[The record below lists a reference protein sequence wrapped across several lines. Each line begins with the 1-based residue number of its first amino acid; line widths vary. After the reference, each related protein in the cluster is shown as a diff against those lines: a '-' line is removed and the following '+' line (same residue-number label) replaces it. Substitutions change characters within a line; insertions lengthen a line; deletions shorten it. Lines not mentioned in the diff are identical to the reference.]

1 MLRINLDGLEV
12 LDAIDRRGSFAGAAA
27 ELHRVAST
35 ISYTVAKLE
44 EGLGVALFERA
55 GPKAT
60 LTAAG
65 RELLD
70 EGRHLLRA
78 ASDLEQR
85 VRRVATGWET
95 QLTLCLES
103 LFPPVALSDDLCEF
117 YRVSAGTRIR
127 MSSEALS
134 GTWEALVDRRADLA
148 IGAAGDGPS
157 GGGYTTAPLGSVPFV
172 FAVAPSH
179 PLAAIDRPLRRDD
192 LLAHR
197 AVAVADTALRLNPRT
212 VGLLFGQNTLT
223 VPDIAAKL
231 AFQVAGHGFG
241 YLPEALAR
249 AAIASGRLVVKETA
263 EERGEERLFLAWRS
277 DDDGAALTWWIERL
291 GRPGR
296 LAGLLEDAARRAIS
310 NE

>member
-1 MLRINLDGLEV
+1 MLRISLDGLQV
-12 LDAIDRRGSFAGAAA
+12 LDAIDRRGSFAGAAS

-60 LTAAG
+60 LTPAG

-78 ASDLEQR
+78 AIDLEQR
-85 VRRVATGWET
+85 VRRVSTGWET
-95 QLTLCLES
+95 ELTLCLES
-103 LFPPVALSDDLCEF
+103 LFPPAVLAADLCDF
-117 YRVSAGTRIR
+117 YRASDGTRIR
-127 MSSEALS
+127 ICSEALS
-134 GTWEALVDRRADLA
+134 GTWEALLDRRADLA

-157 GGGYTTAPLGSVPFV
+157 GGGYRVEPLGTVPFV
-172 FAVAPSH
+172 FAVAPTH
-179 PLAAIDRPLRRDD
+179 PLAALSRPLRRDD

-197 AVAVADTALRLNPRT
+197 AVAVADSALRLLPRT
-212 VGLLFGQNTLT
+212 VGLLFGQNTVT

-241 YLPEALAR
+241 YLPERLAR
-249 AAIASGRLVVKETA
+249 AAIAAGRLVVKATA
-263 EERGEERLFLAWRS
+263 EERGDERLYLAWRS
-277 DDDGAALTWWIERL
+277 DDDGAALRWWIDRL
-291 GRPGR
+291 RRPGR
-296 LAGLLEDAARRAIS
+296 LAALLDAAAEMTMPI
-310 NE
+310 